1 MQTVGD
7 LLTALKIV
15 TQHIA
20 HCDLTRR
27 DRLNHLSAGKTRELG
42 RLVAASIVKRPK
54 TPLGEIVPELLH
66 YRSRPAKNPLPWQ
79 SSYNALRRAGVGTWG
94 DMAQLTTE
102 QIFKTS
108 SGGQY
113 SDLIDI
119 VAWFV
124 EEALRS
130 LQGRQRTER
139 SMQHGSRQLGN
150 PQVAAPNAAPVHV
163 RSPRGQG
170 HGVSK
175 QLPDRPGYTG
185 IGRHDDAVAHRIG
198 EWAKRLLQLDRRNN
212 LLYFKPGRSV
222 VGITGVLPDQLAGR
236 LLKSRRGLKFPYTP
250 PAPSRRRGFAP
261 QDDPDHTDI
270 PPVQPGDITT
280 DCEPGDLQRRLRNL
294 QSKAREWEEEQG
306 LKVLCIGIGFLNW
319 VDEDGE
325 QANSPLLLMPCNLE
339 RESLR
344 DPFRLVRGD
353 DDAFVNSTLSHRLAQ
368 LEIQLPEFESDSE
381 EDESIKAYID
391 RIEGIT
397 RDRADWFVD
406 SRIVVGAFA
415 YSKLAM
421 YQDLTRMQEQGVRSE
436 LTRLLAGAQVQGDG
450 ATPTG
455 VSATPREAD
464 LVGGRLDDL
473 LDLRDQYTVLPADFS
488 QLRAIEEARQGRNL
502 VIHGPPG
509 TGKSQTIA
517 NLIATLLAEGKRVLF
532 VSEKTAALDVVKQ
545 RLEECTLGV
554 FCLDLHSDRVRKSVV
569 YRQLSSA
576 LNDVREQPNASV
588 PINELVA
595 RRDRLNRI
603 VRLLHERREPLGK
616 SVYEMHGLFAR
627 HREFPQFEA
636 FDPPL
641 ASQLTF
647 DWLLDAKRVAE
658 RIARRPEEFRS
669 HDSSRWIPLRTD
681 QASVQLA
688 DQIRADMRSVQS
700 AIGTFRDEA
709 ESCSTWLG
717 TPIQSVGDVQVM
729 VRLLR
734 LLAKA
739 PAVPA
744 TWLAHDAV
752 TRLRPL
758 SRKQAKR
765 QRERNLLE
773 QMQAAWF
780 GGSPASIDYRTVD
793 SALELSPDE
802 REAIEGVAGP
812 GWSIALSKEPR
823 KLLEQVGELVEALD
837 LLTTGTKAIAEPLAD
852 SQLHTLAQ
860 LSQVAALAARILA
873 LEPVPQHWLT
883 IPAIDELERELRDA
897 RLLVEQLRN
906 DEGRLA
912 ESFDDALV
920 ERVDEEMLVRYRTDH
935 QTMLGRF
942 RRAYRHDQRTV
953 RGQLK
958 NPRTL
963 SIGESLDAIE
973 LAVEVK
979 QRRGQWNEMEARLR
993 ESLGVRFRGRET
1005 DWERVFS
1012 DLAVLRD
1019 ILADFADW
1027 RRDSAVVRELLAAE
1041 AVGNRRHLLEPA
1053 CRRLQYALNRYQH
1066 ATGKI
1071 GYESLMA
1078 SNLDVVK
1085 TENAARSALEPLSRV
1100 REAAGEIYTSLA
1112 KVPADYNELV
1122 QLVKDSVG
1130 LMAVID
1136 EDERL
1141 APALAMDFGNFFEPH
1156 KTDWASVSKALD
1168 WTAKFLDTANGWI
1181 GDTLENH
1188 ATHPRGSEEY
1198 NGRVEALS
1206 AAVAEFTQNLGR
1218 LDQRFDVTATD
1229 WQSWTAPP
1237 FADLEEWSAEL
1248 SEHAG
1253 DALMWVEYRD
1263 AVRELDEQLGTGS
1276 VTTLRSVTE
1285 QAEEVPGIVL
1295 RRICAAWLDELHG
1308 AEPELRGFSRIDHED
1323 VRARFQQLDECY
1335 PFAVRQRVRDR
1346 VFAKYPDSHATS
1358 LQTGQLGILNGEL
1371 SKRRRQMPVRK
1382 IIARIPNLLQ
1392 TLKPCFLMS
1401 PLAVSQ
1407 YLPAGLPARDHLE
1420 FDVVIF
1426 DEASQVLPEDAL
1438 PAIDRARQ
1446 VIVVGDRLQLPPTT
1460 FFRAGLGNDDDWDD
1474 NEEGDEDTF
1483 EGRESILDVMVGQ
1496 VGAGIAERYLS
1507 VHYRSRCESL
1517 IRFSNHAFYENR
1529 LLTFP
1534 SPDPAVTS
1542 IRDVYLPHAT
1552 YEAGGSRTNRN
1563 EAERVADI
1571 VFELME
1577 TQTAGEESIGVVAFS
1592 RPQAN
1597 LIDQL
1602 IEERRWRKRHL
1613 DQWFSNDIPERFFV
1627 KNLENVQ
1634 GDERDHMILSIGY
1647 GPTPAGKVPNR
1658 FGPINRD
1665 GGERRLNVAVTRARK
1680 SMTIVHSLCAE
1691 HITSEQPGA
1700 RQLRRYLEYVRDPEG
1715 AFESEVTGTGEPE
1728 SPFEEAV
1735 LEALRGLGHRV
1746 AAQVGVS
1753 GYRIDLAIRSE
1764 GNEGFD
1770 LGIECDG
1777 ATYHSSPTAR
1787 DRDWLRQQ
1795 VLERLGWRIHRVWST
1810 AWIRDPGNE
1819 IAAIEQALERA
1830 RSGQAEPRRMPSDNN
1845 TGDKTKLLQNV
1856 PTVADTHTAVE
1867 ASISAQQSPAPQPFF
1882 DEYRHFECASR
1893 VGDLLE
1899 VPPRVLETLVRD
1911 IISVEQP
1918 IHIDTV
1924 IDQVRT
1930 VYGFARA
1937 GKRIRTRLTQTVTQM
1952 VAAGTVC
1959 HEETDD
1965 EFLSLASNDGLCR
1978 PRRNADRKV
1987 GRVAPSEI
1995 DEGLLLV
2002 ASRTYGAPKAEIIR
2016 ETARQFGWNRTGKD
2030 IVRKLNE
2037 RVEWLLEGDWL
2048 LPQGDMLVVSDNYL
2062 EESS

>member
-1 MQTVGD
+1 M
-7 LLTALKIV
+7 
-15 TQHIA
+15 
-20 HCDLTRR
+20 
-27 DRLNHLSAGKTRELG
+27 SE
-42 RLVAASIVKRPK
+42 
-54 TPLGEIVPELLH
+54 
-66 YRSRPAKNPLPWQ
+66 
-79 SSYNALRRAGVGTWG
+79 
-94 DMAQLTTE
+94 
-102 QIFKTS
+102 
-108 SGGQY
+108 
-113 SDLIDI
+113 
-119 VAWFV
+119 
-124 EEALRS
+124 
-130 LQGRQRTER
+130 
-139 SMQHGSRQLGN
+139 
-150 PQVAAPNAAPVHV
+150 
-163 RSPRGQG
+163 
-170 HGVSK
+170 
-175 QLPDRPGYTG
+175 QLPDSPSHKG
-185 IGRHDDAVAHRIG
+185 IDHHDDAVAHRIG

-222 VGITGVLPDQLAGR
+222 VGITEILPDQLAEQ
-236 LLKSRRGLKFPYTP
+236 LHKSRRGLQFPYVP
-250 PAPSRRRGFAP
+250 PVPSRRRGFAI
-261 QDDPDHTDI
+261 QDEPNHTNM
-270 PPVQPGDITT
+270 PLVQLGDIAT

-306 LKVLCIGIGFLNW
+306 LKVLCVGMGFLNW

-325 QANSPLLLMPCNLE
+325 QANSPLVLMPCNLE

-353 DDAFVNSTLSHRLAQ
+353 DDAFINSTLSHRLAQ
-368 LEIQLPEFESDSE
+368 LEIQLPEFGSDSA
-381 EDESIKAYID
+381 EDESIKAYIN
-391 RIEGIT
+391 RIGELI
-397 RDRADWFVD
+397 RDRVDWFVD

-421 YQDLTRMQEQGVRSE
+421 YQDLTRMQEHGVRSE
-436 LTRLLAGAQVQGDG
+436 LTRLLAGVQGQMDRVV
-450 ATPTG
+450 PTG
-455 VSATPREAD
+455 VPATPRESD
-464 LVGGRLDDL
+464 LAGGRLDDL

-509 TGKSQTIA
+509 TGKSQTIT
-517 NLIATLLAEGKRVLF
+517 NLIATLLADGKRVLF

-545 RLEECTLGV
+545 RLEECSLGV

-576 LNDVREQPNASV
+576 LNDEREQLDASV
-588 PINELVA
+588 SINELVA
-595 RRDRLNRI
+595 RRDRLNHI
-603 VRLLHERREPLGK
+603 VRLLHEPREPLGK
-616 SVYEMHGLFAR
+616 SVYEMHGLYAQ
-627 HREFPQFEA
+627 HRDFPRFEA
-636 FDPPL
+636 FDPPP
-641 ASQLTF
+641 ASRLTF
-647 DWLLDAKRVAE
+647 EWMLDVERAAK

-669 HDSSRWIPLRTD
+669 HDSSRWIPLLTD
-681 QASVQLA
+681 QTSVQLA
-688 DQIRADMRSVQS
+688 DQIRADMCSVQS

-709 ESCSTWLG
+709 ESCSKWLG
-717 TPIQSVGDVQVM
+717 VSVRSVDDVQGM

-734 LLAKA
+734 LLAEA
-739 PAVPA
+739 PEVPA
-744 TWLAHDAV
+744 TWLAHEAV
-752 TRLRPL
+752 TRLRSL
-758 SRKQAKR
+758 SREQAKR
-765 QRERNLLE
+765 QRERNRLE
-773 QMQAAWF
+773 QTQAAWF
-780 GGSPASIDYRTVD
+780 GGSSAPIDYRTVV

-802 REAIEGVAGP
+802 REAIEGVAGM
-812 GWSIALSKEPR
+812 GWSIALGRDPGT
-823 KLLEQVGELVEALD
+823 LLEQVSELAEALD
-837 LLTTGTKAIAEPLAD
+837 LLMTGAKAIAEPLAD

-860 LSQVAALAARILA
+860 LSQAAALAVRILA

-883 IPAIDELERELRDA
+883 IPVIDELERELGDA
-897 RLLVEQLRN
+897 RSLLEQLRGI
-906 DEGRLA
+906 EGRLA

-935 QTMLGRF
+935 QTLLGRF
-942 RRAYRHDQRTV
+942 RRAYWHDQRTV

-958 NPRTL
+958 DPHTL
-963 SIGESLDAIE
+963 SIEESLNAVE

-979 QRRGQWNEMEARLR
+979 QRRARWNEMEVQLR
-993 ESLGVRFRGRET
+993 ESLGVRFQGRET
-1005 DWERVFS
+1005 DWERVFA

-1019 ILADFADW
+1019 ILANFTDW
-1027 RRDSAVVRELLAAE
+1027 RRDSAVLRELLADE
-1041 AVGNRRHLLEPA
+1041 AVGNRRRRLEPA
-1053 CRRLQYALNRYQH
+1053 SRRLQYALIQYQH

-1071 GYESLMA
+1071 GHEPLMA
-1078 SNLDVVK
+1078 SNLNVVK
-1085 TENAARSALEPLSRV
+1085 TEGTARRALEPLSRV
-1100 REAAGEIYTSLA
+1100 RDATGGIYTSLV
-1112 KVPADYNELV
+1112 KVPTEFNELV

-1130 LMAVID
+1130 LMDMID
-1136 EDERL
+1136 EDACL
-1141 APALAMDFGNFFEPH
+1141 APALAMDFGNFFESH
-1156 KTDWASVSKALD
+1156 ETDWVSASKALD
-1168 WTAKFLDTANGWI
+1168 WTANFLDTANGGI
-1181 GDTLENH
+1181 GDTLKSH
-1188 ATHPRGSEEY
+1188 VTHSRDSGEY

-1218 LDQRFDVTATD
+1218 LDRRFDVAATD

-1248 SEHAG
+1248 REHAG
-1253 DALMWVEYRD
+1253 DAPMWVEYRD
-1263 AVRELDEQLGTGS
+1263 AVRELDELLGTGS
-1276 VTTLRSVTE
+1276 VTALCSVTE
-1285 QAEEVPGIVL
+1285 QAEKVPGIVL
-1295 RRICAAWLDELHG
+1295 RRIYTAWLDELHG

-1323 VRARFQQLDECY
+1323 VRAQFQQLDECY
-1335 PFAVRQRVRDR
+1335 PFAVRQRVRER
-1346 VFAKYPDSHATS
+1346 VFAKYPDPHATT
-1358 LQTGQLGILNGEL
+1358 LQTGQLGVLNGEL
-1371 SKRRRQMPVRK
+1371 SKRRRQMTVRR

-1407 YLPAGLPARDHLE
+1407 YLPAGLPTSDHLE

-1460 FFRAGLGNDDDWDD
+1460 FFRAGLGNDDDLDD

-1496 VGAGIAERYLS
+1496 VGTGIAERYLS

-1534 SPDPAVTS
+1534 SPDPAATS

-1552 YEAGGSRTNRN
+1552 YEAGGSRTNRT

-1577 TQTAGEESIGVVAFS
+1577 TQTASEESIGVVAFS

-1602 IEERRWRKRHL
+1602 IEERRWSNRHL
-1613 DQWFSNDIPERFFV
+1613 DQWFRNDIPERFFV

-1680 SMTIVHSLCAE
+1680 SMTVVHSLSAK

-1700 RQLRRYLEYVRDPEG
+1700 RQLRRYLEYVRNPDG
-1715 AFESEVTGTGEPE
+1715 AFEAEVTGTGEPE

-1735 LEALRGLGHRV
+1735 LEALRRRGHRV
-1746 AAQVGVS
+1746 DAQVGVS

-1764 GNEGFD
+1764 DDEGFD

-1810 AWIRDPGNE
+1810 TWIRDPGNE
-1819 IAAIEQALERA
+1819 IAAIEQALERV
-1830 RSGQAEPRRMPSDNN
+1830 RSGQVEPRRMPSGND
-1845 TGDKTKLLQNV
+1845 TSDKTEMLQSV
-1856 PTVADTHTAVE
+1856 HTVVDTHTAVE
-1867 ASISAQQSPAPQPFF
+1867 TSSSAQQSPAPHPLF
-1882 DEYRHFECASR
+1882 DEYRRFKCESR
-1893 VGDLLE
+1893 VGDLIE
-1899 VPPRVLETLVRD
+1899 VPWHILKTLVRD

-1924 IDQVRT
+1924 IDRVRII
-1930 VYGFARA
+1930 YGVARA
-1937 GKRIRTRLTQTVTQM
+1937 GKRIRSRLKQTVNQM
-1952 VAAGTVC
+1952 LADGTVC
-1959 HEETDD
+1959 HEEGADK
-1965 EFLSLASNDGLCR
+1965 FLSLASNNSLCR
-1978 PRRNADRKV
+1978 PRRNTDRRV

-1995 DEGLLLV
+1995 DEGLLLIT
-2002 ASRTYGAPKAEIIR
+2002 SRTYGAQKADIIR
-2016 ETARQFGWNRTGKD
+2016 ETARQFGWSRTGKD
-2030 IVRKLNE
+2030 IVSKLNE
-2037 RVEWLLEGDWL
+2037 RVEWLLEKNWL

-2062 EESS
+2062 EKSS

>member
-1 MQTVGD
+1 M
-7 LLTALKIV
+7 
-15 TQHIA
+15 
-20 HCDLTRR
+20 
-27 DRLNHLSAGKTRELG
+27 SE
-42 RLVAASIVKRPK
+42 
-54 TPLGEIVPELLH
+54 
-66 YRSRPAKNPLPWQ
+66 
-79 SSYNALRRAGVGTWG
+79 
-94 DMAQLTTE
+94 
-102 QIFKTS
+102 
-108 SGGQY
+108 
-113 SDLIDI
+113 
-119 VAWFV
+119 
-124 EEALRS
+124 
-130 LQGRQRTER
+130 
-139 SMQHGSRQLGN
+139 
-150 PQVAAPNAAPVHV
+150 
-163 RSPRGQG
+163 
-170 HGVSK
+170 
-175 QLPDRPGYTG
+175 QLPDSPSYKG

-212 LLYFKPGRSV
+212 LLYFKPVRSV
-222 VGITGVLPDQLAGR
+222 VSITGVLPDQLAER

-250 PAPSRRRGFAP
+250 PVPLRRRGFAT
-261 QDDPDHTDI
+261 QEDPDHTDI

-280 DCEPGDLQRRLRNL
+280 DCEPVDLQRRLRNL

-306 LKVLCIGIGFLNW
+306 LKVLCLGIGFLNW

-325 QANSPLLLMPCNLE
+325 QAKSPLLLIPCNLE

-344 DPFRLVRGD
+344 EPFRLVRGD

-368 LEIQLPEFESDSE
+368 LEIQLPEFGSDSA

-391 RIEGIT
+391 KVGALT
-397 RDRADWFVD
+397 RARGDWFVD
-406 SRIVVGAFA
+406 AGIVVGAFA

-436 LTRLLAGAQVQGDG
+436 LTRLLAGAQVQRER
-450 ATPTG
+450 AAPTG

-517 NLIATLLAEGKRVLF
+517 NLIATLLADGKRVLF

-554 FCLDLHSDRVRKSVV
+554 FCLDLHSDRVRKSAV

-576 LNDVREQPNASV
+576 LIDERKQPDASV
-588 PINELVA
+588 PINELVT
-595 RRDRLNRI
+595 RRNRLNHI
-603 VRLLHERREPLGK
+603 VRLLHKQRKPLGK
-616 SVYEMHGLFAR
+616 SVYEMHGLFAQ
-627 HREFPQFEA
+627 HRDFPRCEA
-636 FDPPL
+636 LDPPP
-641 ASQLTF
+641 ASRLTF
-647 DWLLDAKRVAE
+647 DWILDAKRAAE

-681 QASVQLA
+681 QSSVQFA
-688 DQIRADMRSVQS
+688 DQIRADMHSVQS

-709 ESCSTWLG
+709 ESCSKWLG
-717 TPIQSVGDVQVM
+717 VSVRSVGDVQGM
-729 VRLLR
+729 VRLLQ

-744 TWLAHDAV
+744 TWLAHEAV
-752 TRLRPL
+752 TRLRSL
-758 SRKQAKR
+758 SREQAKR
-765 QRERNLLE
+765 QRERNHLV
-773 QMQAAWF
+773 QTQAAWF
-780 GGSPASIDYRTVD
+780 EGAPAPIDYRTVA

-802 REAIEGVAGP
+802 REAIEGVVGT
-812 GWSIALSKEPR
+812 GWSITLGREPG
-823 KLLEQVGELVEALD
+823 KLLEQVSELAEALN
-837 LLTTGTKAIAEPLAD
+837 LLTTSAMAIAEPLAD

-860 LSQVAALAARILA
+860 FSQVATLSARILA
-873 LEPVPQHWLT
+873 LEPIPQHWLT
-883 IPAIDELERELRDA
+883 IPAIDELERELGDA
-897 RLLVEQLRN
+897 RILLEQLRN
-906 DEGRLA
+906 DEARLA

-920 ERVDEEMLVRYRTDH
+920 EQVDEEMLVRYRTDH
-935 QTMLGRF
+935 QTILGRF
-942 RRAYRHDQRTV
+942 RRAYWHDQRTV

-973 LAVEVK
+973 LAVDVK
-979 QRRGQWNEMEARLR
+979 QQRARWNEMEAQLR
-993 ESLGVRFRGRET
+993 ESLGMRFRGRET
-1005 DWERVFS
+1005 DWERVVS
-1012 DLAVLRD
+1012 DLAVLRE
-1019 ILADFADW
+1019 ILGDFADW
-1027 RRDSAVVRELLAAE
+1027 RRDSAVVRELLAVE
-1041 AVGNRRHLLEPA
+1041 VVGSRRRLLEPA
-1053 CRRLQYALNRYQH
+1053 SRRLRYALHRYQH

-1071 GYESLMA
+1071 GHEPLMV
-1078 SNLDVVK
+1078 SNLDVVE
-1085 TENAARSALEPLSRV
+1085 TEVTARRALEPLSRV
-1100 REAAGEIYTSLA
+1100 QEAAEGIYTSLA
-1112 KVPADYNELV
+1112 KVPADFNELI

-1141 APALAMDFGNFFEPH
+1141 APTLAMDFGHFFESH

-1168 WTAKFLDTANGWI
+1168 WTANFLDTANGWL

-1188 ATHPRGSEEY
+1188 VTHPRSSGEY
-1198 NGRVEALS
+1198 NGRVDALS

-1218 LDQRFDVTATD
+1218 LDQRFDVVATD
-1229 WQSWTAPP
+1229 WQSWTTPP
-1237 FADLEEWSAEL
+1237 FVDLEEWSTEL
-1248 SEHAG
+1248 REHAG
-1253 DALMWVEYRD
+1253 DALMWVQYCD

-1276 VTTLRSVTE
+1276 VAALRSVTK
-1285 QAEEVPGIVL
+1285 QAEKVPGIVL
-1295 RRICAAWLDELHG
+1295 RRICAAWLDELHST
-1308 AEPELRGFSRIDHED
+1308 EPELRGFSRIDHED
-1323 VRARFQQLDECY
+1323 VRARFQQLDESY
-1335 PFAVRQRVRDR
+1335 PFAVRQRVRER
-1346 VFAKYPDSHATS
+1346 IFAKYPDPHATT

-1371 SKRRRQMPVRK
+1371 SKRRRQMPVRR

-1407 YLPAGLPARDHLE
+1407 YLPAGLPASDHLE

-1460 FFRAGLGNDDDWDD
+1460 FFRAGLSNDDDSDD
-1474 NEEGDEDTF
+1474 NEDGDEDTF

-1496 VGAGIAERYLS
+1496 VGTGIAERYLS

-1534 SPDPAVTS
+1534 SPNPAATS

-1552 YEAGGSRTNRN
+1552 YEAGGSRTNRD
-1563 EAERVADI
+1563 EAECVADI

-1577 TQTAGEESIGVVAFS
+1577 TQTASEESIGVVALS
-1592 RPQAN
+1592 RPQAD
-1597 LIDQL
+1597 LIDHL
-1602 IEERRWRKRHL
+1602 IEERRLFNRHL
-1613 DQWFSNDIPERFFV
+1613 DLRFSSDLPERFFV

-1647 GPTPAGKVPNR
+1647 GPTPAGAIPNR

-1680 SMTIVHSLCAE
+1680 SMTVVHSLRAE
-1691 HITSEQPGA
+1691 DITSEQPGA
-1700 RQLRRYLEYVRDPEG
+1700 RQLRRYLEYVRNPEG
-1715 AFESEVTGTGEPE
+1715 AFESGVTGTGEPE

-1735 LEALRGLGHRV
+1735 LEALRRRGHRV
-1746 AAQVGVS
+1746 DAQVGVS
-1753 GYRIDLAIRSE
+1753 SYRIDLAIRSE
-1764 GNEGFD
+1764 DVEGFD

-1795 VLERLGWRIHRVWST
+1795 VLERLGWCIHRVWST

-1819 IAAIEQALERA
+1819 IVAIEQALERA
-1830 RSGQAEPRRMPSDNN
+1830 RSGQIESRRMPRAN
-1845 TGDKTKLLQNV
+1845 KTSEKTELLRNV
-1856 PTVADTHTAVE
+1856 HTVVDTYAAAET
-1867 ASISAQQSPAPQPFF
+1867 SSSAQQSQASHPLF
-1882 DEYRHFECASR
+1882 DEYRHFECESR

-1899 VPPRVLETLVRD
+1899 VPRHELEELVRD

-1930 VYGFARA
+1930 VYGVARA
-1937 GKRIRTRLTQTVTQM
+1937 GKRIRSRLAQTVKQM
-1952 VAAGTVC
+1952 VADGTVC
-1959 HEETDD
+1959 HEEADD
-1965 EFLSLASNDGLCR
+1965 KFLSLANNDGPCR
-1978 PRRNADRKV
+1978 PRRNSDRKV

-1995 DEGLLLV
+1995 DEGLLLI
-2002 ASRTYGAPKAEIIR
+2002 ASRTYGAPKAEIVR
-2016 ETARQFGWNRTGKD
+2016 ETARQFGWSRTGKD

-2048 LPQGDMLVVSDNYL
+2048 LSQGDMLVVSDTYS